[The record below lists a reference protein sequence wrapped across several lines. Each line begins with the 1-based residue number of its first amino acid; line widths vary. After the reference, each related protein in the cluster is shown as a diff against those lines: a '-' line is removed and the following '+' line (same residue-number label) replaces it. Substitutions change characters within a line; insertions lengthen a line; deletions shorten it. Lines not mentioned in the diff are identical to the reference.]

1 MVLWS
6 VLAKKTVQKG
16 HRRSRELHS
25 HAETESTI
33 PMSSSSTLPVAGIG
47 CWYTIYDKNS
57 LYCILCLRVLR
68 LMGCACRMPS
78 LCLETFEIHWYLNT
92 DFYFFFKIW
101 SVYWKNT
108 SWKLFQNLR
117 NTSKLNCQ
125 WLDTGFAQKESD
137 KLLSR
142 VEYLRRYLYTE
153 LAVVMQVLTITEM
166 SSSGIFRCL

>member
-1 MVLWS
+1 MPRPLHLLSATRIENIMVLWS

-92 DFYFFFKIW
+92 DFYFFFK
-101 SVYWKNT
+101 SEVYIGKILHENFF
-108 SWKLFQNLR
+108 K
-117 NTSKLNCQ
+117 
-125 WLDTGFAQKESD
+125 
-137 KLLSR
+137 
-142 VEYLRRYLYTE
+142 
-153 LAVVMQVLTITEM
+153 I
-166 SSSGIFRCL
+166 